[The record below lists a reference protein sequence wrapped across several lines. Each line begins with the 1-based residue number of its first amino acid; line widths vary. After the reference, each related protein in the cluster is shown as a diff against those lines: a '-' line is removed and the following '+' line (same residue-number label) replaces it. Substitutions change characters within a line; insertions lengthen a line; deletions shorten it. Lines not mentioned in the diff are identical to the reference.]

1 MYSEFGDERK
11 EYVEEGG
18 GGVPVSLMLW
28 GDPRPIMKPLANH
41 QLTLENCQIVNL
53 FGTMSMYDV

>member
-1 MYSEFGDERK
+1 MKQTG
-11 EYVEEGG
+11 
-18 GGVPVSLMLW
+18 ML
-28 GDPRPIMKPLANH
+28 ILANH